1 MNLHWIKR
9 ISALA
14 LTALLAVMP
23 VSADTI
29 GGGVVHTSEG
39 GLNLCT
45 QAAAAS
51 ASRGTIPSGSF
62 LLVEEALDGWY
73 KVVYNGAVGYV
84 SADYVTFS
92 QTMDGAYAFGAAT
105 AGTDVNLRA
114 GASTVSSVLKRIPSL
129 GAGLTVTGV
138 SGNWLRVR
146 DAAGTEGFVRSDL
159 VNYQETAAP
168 AAGAGT
174 AAAVSAGTGSAIGQQ
189 IAATAKQYLGY
200 RYTWGGKSPET
211 GFDCSGFANYIYGLY
226 GYSLERVAQNI
237 YSSSGTA
244 VDRNSMQPGD
254 ILCFG
259 CGPGSIGHV
268 GIYIGN
274 GQMVHAGSSATGVIL
289 TDLSDGYYASRLIGV
304 KRIV

>member
-1 MNLHWIKR
+1 MNYWIKR

-39 GLNLCT
+39 GLNLRT
-45 QAAAAS
+45 QAATAS
-51 ASRGTIPSGSF
+51 ASRAMIPSGSF
-62 LLVEEALDGWY
+62 LLVEEALNGWY

-84 SADYVTFS
+84 SADYVNFS
-92 QTMDGAYAFGAAT
+92 QTLDGAYAFGAAT

-146 DAAGTEGFVRSDL
+146 DAAGTEGYVRSDL
-159 VNYQETAAP
+159 VNYREPA

-174 AAAVSAGTGSAIGQQ
+174 AGAAPAATGTAVGQQ

-259 CGPGSIGHV
+259 YGPGSIGHV
-268 GIYIGN
+268 GIYIGD

-289 TDLSDGYYASRLIGV
+289 TDLSDGYYASRLVGV